1 MSDQKPN
8 TITDIFKPE
17 IINLVGILNIRGNN
31 PHAEA
36 IILQEINF
44 LEQIAMAKPVILQ
57 CDPMSV
63 ILSVKSAIN
72 KNLSLD
78 PSAGLVYVKTRNQN
92 IAKYGQPDKWVTVL
106 EIQETVN
113 GLISYN
119 RQLGR
124 IFDVE
129 RPKIGKDPAGKVIAV
144 SVRILQ
150 QSYGQPRWE
159 TYDYDESDFL
169 RWRTYSHK
177 ERAKGYKANKGM
189 EVPNLQTLNY
199 ANALYTSWKDGID
212 PEFARAKAIRHSLK
226 KLGANNNEV
235 NGMRIIEQNE
245 PVIDVNIARAEA
257 EEDFSHDYAQHEEVE
272 SRIHETPPQQEQQS
286 GDDFNPNDL

>member
-1 MSDQKPN
+1 MSEQPK
-8 TITDIFKPE
+8 TITDVFKPE
-17 IINLVGILNIRGNN
+17 INNLVGILNIRGNN
-31 PHAEA
+31 PNAEA

-44 LEQIAMAKPVILQ
+44 LEQIAMSKPIILQ

-92 IAKYGQPDKWVTVL
+92 IAKYGQPDKWITVL

-129 RPKIGKDPAGKVIAV
+129 RPKISKDTTGKVIAV

-177 ERAKGYKANKGM
+177 ERAKGYKPNKGM
-189 EVPNLQTLNY
+189 EVPNIETLNY
-199 ANALYTSWKDGID
+199 ANALYTSWKEGID

-226 KLGANNNEV
+226 KLGANNNEIK
-235 NGMRIIEQNE
+235 GMRIVDQNE
-245 PVIDVNIARAEA
+245 PVIDINIARAEA
-257 EEDFSHDYAQHEEVE
+257 EEDNAHDYTQHEEVD
-272 SRIHETPPQQEQQS
+272 SHIHETHEQQEQKQE
-286 GDDFNPNDL
+286 DDFNANDL